1 MSYRWIILVISMLGF
16 AASTLARNYI
26 SGVAVFIASDLHV
39 DKGGIG
45 LMASAFFYAYAL
57 AQLPWGIASDR
68 WGSRKTVAI
77 GTFLMAL
84 AILGFAT
91 SRSTTQLVLWRV
103 AMGAAAASVF
113 VALAA
118 CLARWFPPK
127 ERGLSQAVYSGLGG
141 GFGDGMAFLFA
152 PVLLHFS
159 KTSSWRTASVIMSVA
174 VLLVAVLCAVL
185 LRSSP
190 SYLEESH
197 RDERWTFGM
206 VLDPH
211 LWSFTFVYAGSM
223 VAQRLIPTWLPLYV
237 ADVFIARQ
245 HLSIESAAAMG
256 GFIGL
261 FYVLGRSFGTPV
273 GGKISDVLLR
283 HGISRFTLAVGSLIV
298 TIVFLSILSGG
309 VTQQLFLCVLGFC
322 LGVSINMWTLVTA
335 AVSEHYPVWACAS
348 AMGFINMFGQ
358 FCAAT
363 ALLASGYLGV
373 SLNSQPGNAI
383 EEYRGIWLV
392 GIAACALTALL
403 GIIVQN
409 VAVRKEVVL
418 INAQANA
425 SKLERPGLSA

>member
-1 MSYRWIILVISMLGF
+1 MKYQYRWIILFISMLGF

-26 SGVAVFIASDLHV
+26 SGVAVFVATDLHV

-68 WGSRKTVAI
+68 WGSRKTVSI
-77 GTFLMAL
+77 GAFLTAL
-84 AILGFAT
+84 AVLGFAT
-91 SRSTTQLVLWRV
+91 STSTTQLVLWRA
-103 AMGAAAASVF
+103 AMGAAAASAF

-118 CLARWFPPK
+118 CLARWFPPH

-152 PVLLHFS
+152 PILLYFS
-159 KTSSWRTASVIMSVA
+159 KTSSWRTASILMAGSIFM
-174 VLLVAVLCAVL
+174 VAVLCAVF

-190 SYLEESH
+190 SHMQESH

-206 VLDPH
+206 ILDPH

-223 VAQRLIPTWLPLYV
+223 IAQRLIPTWLPLYV
-237 ADVFIARQ
+237 ADVFIAKQ
-245 HLSIESAAAMG
+245 HLSIENAAAMG

-261 FYVLGRSFGTPV
+261 FYVLGRSVGTPV
-273 GGKISDVLLR
+273 GGKISDILVR
-283 HGISRFTLAVGSLIV
+283 HGISRFTIAVGSLLV

-309 VTQQLFLCVLGFC
+309 ITQQVYLCILGFC

-335 AVSEHYPVWACAS
+335 AVSEHYPVRATAS

-392 GIAACALTALL
+392 GIATCALTALL
-403 GIIVQN
+403 GTLVQN
-409 VAVRKEVVL
+409 FAVRKEVVL
-418 INAQANA
+418 ISAQANETSSSA
-425 SKLERPGLSA
+425 LS